1 MKAVTMGKIML
12 TNILTIGRDPFTLA
26 IYEQHLRNAGYV
38 NIVLITEKNTCLQYL
53 DIKPC
58 VVLIEVEM
66 LALHGAELLQSIK
79 LKSPDTYIVLISSKS
94 NLGKAED
101 LLDFGVFDIIVK
113 GPYMATSMV
122 EVLENIRLMKVLMQK
137 VPGGKQSYIPK
148 FL

>member
-1 MKAVTMGKIML
+1 MKVGTMGKIML
-12 TNILTIGRDPFTLA
+12 TNILTIGKDPFTLA

-38 NIVLITEKNTCLQYL
+38 NIVLIIEKDTCLQYL

-79 LKSPDTYIVLISSKS
+79 VKSPDTYIVIISSKS
-94 NLGKAED
+94 NLSKAEE
-101 LLDFGVFDIIVK
+101 LLDFGVFDIVVK
-113 GPYMATSMV
+113 GPYMATSIV

-137 VPGGKQSYIPK
+137 VPGEKHVYIPK

>member
-137 VPGGKQSYIPK
+137 VPGDKPIYNPK

>member
-137 VPGGKQSYIPK
+137 VPGDKPTYNPK

>member
-1 MKAVTMGKIML
+1 MKVGTMGKIML
-12 TNILTIGRDPFTLA
+12 TNILTIGKDPFTLA

-38 NIVLITEKNTCLQYL
+38 NIVLIMEKDTCLQYL

-58 VVLIEVEM
+58 VILIEVEM
-66 LALHGAELLQSIK
+66 LAFNGAELLQSIK
-79 LKSPDTYIVLISSKS
+79 LKSPDTYIVIISSKS
-94 NLGKAED
+94 NLSKAED

-113 GPYMATSMV
+113 GQYMATSMI

-137 VPGGKQSYIPK
+137 VPVERRLYIPK